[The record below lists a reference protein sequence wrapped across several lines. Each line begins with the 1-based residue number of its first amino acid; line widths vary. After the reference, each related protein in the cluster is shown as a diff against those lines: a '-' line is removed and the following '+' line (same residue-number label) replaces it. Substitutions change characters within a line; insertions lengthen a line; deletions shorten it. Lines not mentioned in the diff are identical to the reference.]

1 MVDTGS
7 TDGTVQF
14 LEKINEHIEEK
25 NPLWEGLPKIQI
37 EHFEWVDDFS
47 KAREYSFSFLKTD
60 YGFWLDGDD
69 ELSSA
74 DEFIKWRDNL
84 MHAAHYWIATYN
96 YAFNDAGQ
104 PVCQFIRERVVKL
117 NYGFGWRYFVH
128 EGLVKIDGG
137 KFWAQKVSSWWVNH
151 RRTEED
157 KKQDHLRNINIL
169 KKYEGQGD
177 LPSRMLFYQGKELVE
192 NGFEKEGCEPLL
204 KALRATDLDLHD
216 RIMAIQYAAHSAVK
230 CQAFDQAI
238 DLLMNGIKLMF
249 SRAEYWCLLG
259 DVYCLTNNLGN
270 AILAYETA
278 LNCRANDLNGHVVV
292 HGYAY
297 NEYPKMKL
305 CDISMMVGDFDGA
318 KRYLQLLKDM
328 GHESV
333 KDLEPKL
340 MNMLDLSIIRQGLP
354 KVPDVVISCP
364 PQSLVSDWDE
374 NTLKEKG
381 HGGSETAAIEVARW
395 IKKKT
400 GRPVKIFHPRMA
412 RQTMESGVEYIPSSE
427 ASGYFRNVEPHVCIS
442 WRNAFKLTAAKNYVW
457 CHDLQLPFGHL
468 VQNYDKVIALSE
480 FHKNYLKEVSG
491 VPFEKCII
499 GFNGIN
505 PDDFP
510 KEPVE
515 KDPLKVVFSSSPD
528 RGIEQAIDVVKLA
541 RDKSGLDIKLHC
553 FYGTENMRKSGQV
566 EWADAIEKKIKENS
580 DFVISHGM
588 VPKKE
593 LMMHFAE
600 AGTWLYINNFL
611 ETFCITALEA
621 ICSKTWPIFRKIA
634 ALPYT
639 LKDAIDRGHC
649 DMILSE
655 AKEDTYDEWADKLIS
670 AIQEKKWEKMD
681 FKAEDYSWE
690 KVADFFIKEMEL

>member
-1 MVDTGS
+1 
-7 TDGTVQF
+7 
-14 LEKINEHIEEK
+14 
-25 NPLWEGLPKIQI
+25 
-37 EHFEWVDDFS
+37 
-47 KAREYSFSFLKTD
+47 
-60 YGFWLDGDD
+60 
-69 ELSSA
+69 
-74 DEFIKWRDNL
+74 
-84 MHAAHYWIATYN
+84 
-96 YAFNDAGQ
+96 
-104 PVCQFIRERVVKL
+104 
-117 NYGFGWRYFVH
+117 
-128 EGLVKIDGG
+128 
-137 KFWAQKVSSWWVNH
+137 
-151 RRTEED
+151 
-157 KKQDHLRNINIL
+157 
-169 KKYEGQGD
+169 
-177 LPSRMLFYQGKELVE
+177 
-192 NGFEKEGCEPLL
+192 
-204 KALRATDLDLHD
+204 
-216 RIMAIQYAAHSAVK
+216 
-230 CQAFDQAI
+230 
-238 DLLMNGIKLMF
+238 
-249 SRAEYWCLLG
+249 
-259 DVYCLTNNLGN
+259 
-270 AILAYETA
+270 
-278 LNCRANDLNGHVVV
+278 
-292 HGYAY
+292 
-297 NEYPKMKL
+297 
-305 CDISMMVGDFDGA
+305 
-318 KRYLQLLKDM
+318 
-328 GHESV
+328 
-333 KDLEPKL
+333 
-340 MNMLDLSIIRQGLP
+340 
-354 KVPDVVISCP
+354 
-364 PQSLVSDWDE
+364 VSDWDE